1 MRRSASVG
9 LQEIW
14 RNALPGEYIAYY
26 GRDTQVTIEPV
37 WYTRSARVDAIV
49 RITSLDAGRNEST
62 ERQSREQI
70 DRDFVDFIADQEQ
83 RLFELGL
90 DPQAG
95 GVAVHFPRRLPPP
108 QPA

>member
-1 MRRSASVG
+1 MG

-26 GRDTQVTIEPV
+26 GLDTRVTIEPI
-37 WYTRSARVDAIV
+37 WYTHSARVDAIV
-49 RITSLDAGRNEST
+49 RITLLDAGRNEST

-70 DRDFVDFIADQEQ
+70 DRDFDDFIADQEQ

-108 QPA
+108 QHV